1 MDKRYDVDTLVF
13 LNEPGKKEAEVEG
26 NGGLI
31 CLSLLVVETL
41 VWHALSL

>member
-1 MDKRYDVDTLVF
+1 MDKRYDVDTLV
-13 LNEPGKKEAEVEG
+13 NEPGKKEAEVEG